1 MHILSI
7 SSLGVIWQWPSGSFF
22 SICVGLTHFSP
33 RPHPTVLFPKH
44 MCGGGRGISECLPPG
59 TRCHSLPIWLW
70 TLLLLPFYFLQRM
83 SSIPGWFL
91 LLLLDFIQQCT
102 KWKSQK
108 CDCQSNV
115 STSKC
120 LCVLCCTVCI
130 CTVILHCHDISYLTI
145 LPYSAFKCISLVS
158 SGKSLI
164 GHLTWSA
171 DQQHSLCRSQ

>member
-59 TRCHSLPIWLW
+59 TCWHRLPMWLW

-83 SSIPGWFL
+83 SSIPGSFLLFL
-91 LLLLDFIQQCT
+91 LLFNGVPSERVINVIAKVMFPPVSACVFYVVQCVFAQ
-102 KWKSQK
+102 WFS
-108 CDCQSNV
+108 V
-115 STSKC
+115 
-120 LCVLCCTVCI
+120 
-130 CTVILHCHDISYLTI
+130 VISFLTI
-145 LPYSAFKCISLVS
+145 LPYSVFKCISLVS

-171 DQQHSLCRSQ
+171 D